1 VSALEHFPFPP
12 VPPADGRARVIEAVR
27 VTEPDGRVIEAV
39 RITEPAGAAA
49 DDGYVPERDSP
60 AAGGP
65 LRLVGT
71 APARRALP
79 PGGGASS

>member
-1 VSALEHFPFPP
+1 MSALEHFPFPP
-12 VPPADGRARVIEAVR
+12 VPPAGRPGRTIEAVR
-27 VTEPDGRVIEAV
+27 ITEPDGRVIEAV

-65 LRLVGT
+65 LRLV
-71 APARRALP
+71 ASSPPRRALP